1 MDHGTACVCPIIV
14 IKLPITHRVVCSLIN
29 NDGATLEEE
38 VIYEP
43 AAGKR
48 KLKVPPLV
56 PRRPE
61 L

>member
-1 MDHGTACVCPIIV
+1 MDNGTTCVCPIIL
-14 IKLPITHRVVCSLIN
+14 IKHPIAHQAVSSLIN

-43 AAGKR
+43 AGGKR